1 MDNENRFQAKALL
14 LENERIQG
22 DYYHASFAA
31 PSIAKAA
38 QPGQFIHVRI
48 PELEHR
54 VLRRPFSIYNVND
67 GDVEIIYKVVGE
79 GTKRLSLLS
88 PGKGIDIMGPLGKP
102 FTALPKG
109 SAIVAGGYGCAATYL
124 LAKRAEVKPTVL
136 IGGRTVGDILL
147 KQEYESLGCDVRIST
162 DDGSMGT
169 KGRVTSILPDG
180 IIWLASCGPI
190 PMLKA
195 LAEIMSERGID
206 GELSMDH
213 AMCCGVGAC
222 FACVTKVKANT
233 PDGWRYARIC
243 SEGPVFRA
251 DSLVF

>member
-1 MDNENRFQAKALL
+1 MNNDNRFQTKSLL
-14 LENERIQG
+14 LANSRIQG
-22 DYYHASFAA
+22 DYFHASFSA
-31 PSIAKAA
+31 PSIANAA

-54 VLRRPFSIYNVND
+54 VLRRPFSIY
-67 GDVEIIYKVVGE
+67 DVDDNSVHIIYTVVGE
-79 GTKRLSLLS
+79 GTQRLSHLS
-88 PGKGIDIMGPLGKP
+88 SGTEIDIMGPLGNP
-102 FTALPKG
+102 FTPLPAD

-124 LAKRAEVKPTVL
+124 LARRAEAKPIVL
-136 IGGRTVGDILL
+136 IGGRTAGDILL
-147 KQEYESLGCDVRIST
+147 KKEYEALGCDVRIST

-169 KGRVTSILPDG
+169 EGRVTSIIPDN
-180 IIWLASCGPI
+180 IKWLASCGPI

-195 LAEIMSERGID
+195 LAAIMSERKID

-213 AMCCGVGAC
+213 AICCGVGAC
-222 FACVTKVKANT
+222 FACVTKVKADT